1 MRRLFR
7 LPGRTADIAREVDGE
22 LRFHLDMRAQELM
35 DAGMG
40 PQAARLAALQ
50 SFGDVP
56 TIAAE
61 CCTIST
67 RGARTRARRA
77 LMTGLLHDLRFA
89 LRSLR
94 KSPGFTLVSVL
105 TLALGI
111 GANTAVFSMIRGVL
125 LRPLPYEHGERLV
138 YLRQPAPLGGV
149 VNAQFS
155 PLELADYRQR
165 SRAMESLVEYHSM
178 PFILL
183 GQGEPRRVQT
193 GVVSANFFDVLGV
206 RPLRGRAFR
215 PGEDQPS
222 AEPVLVLSYGF
233 WMNRLGGDP
242 AIVGKT
248 FEMNDRIH
256 TVIGVL
262 PPVPQYP
269 AENDVYMPS
278 SSCPFRMGQFT
289 LNTRTARM
297 LHIFG
302 RMAPGMTVVQA
313 QTELEGIAGT
323 LRSEYPASYPS
334 GQGFTISA
342 TSLHDELT
350 KDARPTLLLLI
361 GTTAFVLLIACANI
375 ANLTLARLTRRS
387 REMALRAALGADRVR
402 LFRQMLTESG
412 LLALAGGALG
422 LALAAATMRLL
433 TGFAARFTPRASE
446 ISLDG
451 EVLAFTLVVCV
462 LTGLAFAVL
471 PALPARANL
480 VAALKEGG
488 AAVSGGGS
496 SRIRAALVVA
506 QVAVSMVLLIGSGL
520 MLRSLLELQSVNP
533 GFDSQR
539 VLTMTMDLN
548 WSRYT
553 SNDLIL
559 GFHDRLNARLTGQP
573 GVVSTAS
580 TLTFPLD
587 GHRRFNVSFLIEGQ
601 PPAEDG
607 AQPLGDLRSASPEY
621 FPTLGIPLVTGRL
634 FTPSDG
640 PKSPQVAIVNQTL
653 ARRYFP
659 TETAVGKRISADT
672 GETWI
677 TIVGVVGDVRHYGLQ
692 SEPTDEVYL
701 PFAQLPIR
709 ESTFLVRTTADPA
722 AMARRIGEEVLSIDP
737 GQPIANVQTL
747 EEVRGEALANPRLT
761 TTLVLLFALLALCIT
776 AAGLGGV
783 VAFSVSQRTQEIGVR
798 MALGAGRGEV
808 LGMVLR
814 EGLRLVGL
822 GLVLGALAAVLLGRL
837 ITGLLYHVETTD
849 PITFVGMGLVLVL
862 IAAVAC
868 LVPARRAATVDP
880 LVALRA
886 Y

>member
-1 MRRLFR
+1 
-7 LPGRTADIAREVDGE
+7 
-22 LRFHLDMRAQELM
+22 
-35 DAGMG
+35 
-40 PQAARLAALQ
+40 
-50 SFGDVP
+50 
-56 TIAAE
+56 
-61 CCTIST
+61 
-67 RGARTRARRA
+67 
-77 LMTGLLHDLRFA
+77 
-89 LRSLR
+89 
-94 KSPGFTLVSVL
+94 
-105 TLALGI
+105 
-111 GANTAVFSMIRGVL
+111 
-125 LRPLPYEHGERLV
+125 
-138 YLRQPAPLGGV
+138 
-149 VNAQFS
+149 
-155 PLELADYRQR
+155 
-165 SRAMESLVEYHSM
+165 
-178 PFILL
+178 
-183 GQGEPRRVQT
+183 
-193 GVVSANFFDVLGV
+193 
-206 RPLRGRAFR
+206 
-215 PGEDQPS
+215 
-222 AEPVLVLSYGF
+222 
-233 WMNRLGGDP
+233 
-242 AIVGKT
+242 
-248 FEMNDRIH
+248 
-256 TVIGVL
+256 
-262 PPVPQYP
+262 
-269 AENDVYMPS
+269 
-278 SSCPFRMGQFT
+278 
-289 LNTRTARM
+289 
-297 LHIFG
+297 
-302 RMAPGMTVVQA
+302 
-313 QTELEGIAGT
+313 
-323 LRSEYPASYPS
+323 
-334 GQGFTISA
+334 
-342 TSLHDELT
+342 
-350 KDARPTLLLLI
+350 
-361 GTTAFVLLIACANI
+361 
-375 ANLTLARLTRRS
+375 
-387 REMALRAALGADRVR
+387 
-402 LFRQMLTESG
+402 MLTESG

-471 PALPARANL
+471 PALPARVNL

-506 QVAVSMVLLIGSGL
+506 QVAVSMVLLIGAGL

-553 SNDLIL
+553 SNELIL

-640 PKSPQVAIVNQTL
+640 PNSPQVAIVNQTL

-672 GETWI
+672 GKTWI

-722 AMARRIGEEVLSIDP
+722 VMARRIGEEVLAIDP

-814 EGLRLVGL
+814 EGLRLLGL
-822 GLVLGALAAVLLGRL
+822 GLVLGALAAVVLGRL

-849 PITFVGMGLVLVL
+849 PITFAGMGLVLAL

-886 Y
+886 S